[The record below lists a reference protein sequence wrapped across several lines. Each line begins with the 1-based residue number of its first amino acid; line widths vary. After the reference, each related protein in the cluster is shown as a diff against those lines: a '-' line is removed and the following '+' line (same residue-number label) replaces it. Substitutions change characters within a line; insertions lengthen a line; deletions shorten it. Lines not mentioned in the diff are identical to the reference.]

1 MWWVF
6 FASCTYYQTKRKKKK
21 KKKKDTLE
29 GELKSDDVI
38 KKVSGQSR
46 IPPVTH
52 PASHA
57 PTQSRPASHT
67 GPPPLLPTG
76 TVRLA
81 ATERRGESGRPRVRL
96 SMCSLV
102 PVRHLRV

>member
-38 KKVSGQSR
+38 KKVSG
-46 IPPVTH
+46 
-52 PASHA
+52 
-57 PTQSRPASHT
+57 QSRPASHT

-102 PVRHLRV
+102 PVRHLRL